1 MDQNSRLCTI
11 CLRRFSNGKA
21 LGAHM
26 KSHFGRFSSPSSTS
40 SNPPLASTK
49 HELSTESTES
59 AKYPTGK
66 RSKTLRKFSSNMAM
80 TGSPSDSLSSPLS
93 VEDAALCLLML
104 SRDQRSNNP
113 KLTQGYEISDNG
125 VGSDN
130 EKDEEDDEFFGAAK
144 VHPRRYKCGICNR
157 TFRSHQAL
165 GGHRASHKLKNK
177 KISQEEEE
185 EDDDDENGGDAT
197 DHKIRQ
203 QRTYL

>member
-40 SNPPLASTK
+40 SSNPPLASSK
-49 HELSTESTES
+49 HELSSESTGS
-59 AKYPTGK
+59 AKYPAGK

-80 TGSPSDSLSSPLS
+80 TGSPSDSVSSPLS

-113 KLTQGYEISDNG
+113 KLTQ
-125 VGSDN
+125 
-130 EKDEEDDEFFGAAK
+130 EDDEFFGAAK
-144 VHPRRYKCGICNR
+144 VHPKRYKCGTCNR

-165 GGHRASHKLKNK
+165 GGHRASHKLKSK

-185 EDDDDENGGDAT
+185 DDDENGGDTT
-197 DHKIRQ
+197 DHKIHQ